1 MLRRILGFKRED
13 VNNRRQEQIV
23 VYNEK
28 LQHLHS
34 PQSIIGMIKSRS
46 LGSEVACT
54 THGKDEKRE
63 KKKL

>member
-1 MLRRILGFKRED
+1 MLRRILEFKRED
-13 VNNRRQEQIV
+13 LNNRRQEQTV
-23 VYNEK
+23 VHSEK

-34 PQSIIGMIKSRS
+34 SQSITMTRSRR

-63 KKKL
+63 KKNSW